1 MTKARTSQTQS
12 KPNGK
17 SRKAAPAEGERFDV
31 YQHVTDKIV
40 AALEAGTR
48 PWEQPWRSTACSLRP
63 LRFNGEPYR
72 GVNVLMLWASAQE
85 RGFSSPYWMTFQQA
99 QTISGAVRKGE
110 RGTKVVKAGQSVF
123 GDDKAEGGDEGGDGG
138 GETDGPKVRRWL
150 KAYTVFN
157 CDQIDGLPERY
168 RTAEAEPPPLPERL
182 DAADRFF
189 ANIPVKVTHGGDRAF
204 YRISTDDIH
213 MPAFELFRDA
223 EHHAATLA
231 HELIHWTRHP
241 LRLDRDFGRK
251 AFGDEGYAKEE
262 CVAELGAAYVGAILG
277 LRPDHIE
284 DHAAYLASWLKVLRE
299 DKRFIFTAASH
310 AQRAADL
317 LESYQSAQAGQ
328 LGAAA

>member
-17 SRKAAPAEGERFDV
+17 SRKAAPAEAERFDV

-48 PWEQPWRSTACSLRP
+48 PWEQPWRSTGCSLRP
-63 LRFNGEPYR
+63 LRFHGEPYR

-85 RGFSSPYWMTFQQA
+85 HGFSSPYWMTFQQA
-99 QTISGAVRKGE
+99 QTLSGAVRKGE

-123 GDDKAEGGDEGGDGG
+123 DADKADASESG
-138 GETDGPKVRRWL
+138 GEAEGSKVRRWL

-168 RTAEAEPPPLPERL
+168 RSAEAEPAPLPERL
-182 DAADRFF
+182 EAADRFF
-189 ANIPVKVTHGGDRAF
+189 ANVPARVTHGGDRAF

-241 LRLDRDFGRK
+241 SRLDRDFGRK

-284 DHAAYLASWLKVLRE
+284 DHAAYLGSWLKVLKD

>member
-1 MTKARTSQTQS
+1 MTNARTSKTPAS
-12 KPNGK
+12 KASAQAK
-17 SRKAAPAEGERFDV
+17 SRKAAPAEAERFDV

-48 PWEQPWRSTACSLRP
+48 PWEQPWRSTGCSLRP

-99 QTISGAVRKGE
+99 QSLSGAVRKGE

-123 GDDKAEGGDEGGDGG
+123 DDDKADTSESG
-138 GETDGPKVRRWL
+138 GEAEGSKVRRWL

-168 RTAEAEPPPLPERL
+168 WSAEAEPAPLPERL
-182 DAADRFF
+182 EAADRFF
-189 ANIPVKVTHGGDRAF
+189 ANVPAKVTHGGDRAF

-241 LRLDRDFGRK
+241 SRLDRDFGRK

-262 CVAELGAAYVGAILG
+262 CVAELGAAYVGAVLG

-284 DHAAYLASWLKVLRE
+284 DHAAYLASWLKVLKD

-317 LESYQSAQAGQ
+317 LESYQTAQAGQ

>member
-1 MTKARTSQTQS
+1 MTKARTS
-12 KPNGK
+12 KNNAKGK
-17 SRKAAPAEGERFDV
+17 SRQAPEAKRFDV

-48 PWEQPWRSTACSLRP
+48 PWEQPWRSAGRSLRP

-72 GVNVLMLWASAQE
+72 GVNVLMLWVAAQE
-85 RGFSSPYWMTFQQA
+85 RGFTSPYWMTFQQA
-99 QTISGAVRKGE
+99 LELGGAVRTGE

-123 GDDKAEGGDEGGDGG
+123 DDDKAETGEQAGDA
-138 GETDGPKVRRWL
+138 DGPKVRRWL
-150 KAYTVFN
+150 KAYTVF
-157 CDQIDGLPERY
+157 CVDQIDGLPERY
-168 RTAEAEPPPLPERL
+168 RTAEAAPAPLPERL
-182 DAADRFF
+182 AAADRFF
-189 ANIPVKVTHGGDRAF
+189 ANIPAKVTHGGDRAF

-241 LRLDRDFGRK
+241 SRLDRDVGRK
-251 AFGDEGYAKEE
+251 TFGDEGYAKEE
-262 CVAELGAAYVGAILG
+262 CVAELGAAYVGAMLG

-284 DHAAYLASWLKVLRE
+284 DHAAYLASWLKVLKN

-317 LESYQSAQAGQ
+317 LESYQAAGVAQ